1 MSISA
6 IQNIIGAV
14 VAALFNAGLLFF
26 GLTCL
31 SGAFFPGCPFRSAFS
46 SAIQFIFEIPWKLF
60 KWILHERC
68 LQLPVPR
75 HRRRLPVD
83 RRKQLIQFANN
94 AFLGCLPMTVITIII
109 PLKSDVN
116 ITGIWSSL
124 FFLIAAGL
132 PLAFIAQQKADHY
145 PQKYKISQ
153 LALWGFLPNLVVM
166 SSVLWFQ
173 YSVYST
179 DIEDAI
185 ILTTISVFGTFIM
198 CLANLI
204 FGKMSKSMANTG
216 EIDAIA
222 WLLKTAPPPNS
233 AEFFKKAGQM
243 TVSKSRGSHYRP
255 RLLESLMPFLTLL
268 IISHHLPKHPSS
280 ESDTPS
286 PSSNDENP
294 DSKRELE
301 NIEIY
306 TACLARLSDFRDSE
320 GSFICLWEDTMQHPE
335 LEPPLVDKLVQFA
348 NLDPRHRFHDR
359 LRSAAI
365 KVLRNYR
372 LGMEGQS
379 VGVPAALERYG
390 VATGL
395 LNVAL
400 SMLTV
405 RVGWLNDREEQGDRN
420 LQEPVELELGTHVE
434 PPHSSGDIEEA

>member
-46 SAIQFIFEIPWKLF
+46 SATQFIFEIPWKLF

-153 LALWGFLPNLVVM
+153 LALWGFL
-166 SSVLWFQ
+166 
-173 YSVYST
+173 
-179 DIEDAI
+179 
-185 ILTTISVFGTFIM
+185 
-198 CLANLI
+198 
-204 FGKMSKSMANTG
+204 
-216 EIDAIA
+216 
-222 WLLKTAPPPNS
+222 
-233 AEFFKKAGQM
+233 
-243 TVSKSRGSHYRP
+243 
-255 RLLESLMPFLTLL
+255 
-268 IISHHLPKHPSS
+268 
-280 ESDTPS
+280 
-286 PSSNDENP
+286 
-294 DSKRELE
+294 
-301 NIEIY
+301 
-306 TACLARLSDFRDSE
+306 
-320 GSFICLWEDTMQHPE
+320 
-335 LEPPLVDKLVQFA
+335 
-348 NLDPRHRFHDR
+348 
-359 LRSAAI
+359 
-365 KVLRNYR
+365 
-372 LGMEGQS
+372 
-379 VGVPAALERYG
+379 
-390 VATGL
+390 
-395 LNVAL
+395 
-400 SMLTV
+400 
-405 RVGWLNDREEQGDRN
+405 
-420 LQEPVELELGTHVE
+420 
-434 PPHSSGDIEEA
+434 